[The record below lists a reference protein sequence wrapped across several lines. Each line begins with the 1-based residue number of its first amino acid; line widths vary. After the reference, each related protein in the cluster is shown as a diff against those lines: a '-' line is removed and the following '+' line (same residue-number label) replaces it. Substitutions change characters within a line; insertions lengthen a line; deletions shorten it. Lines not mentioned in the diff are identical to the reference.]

1 MTRKLDTEHPKMAE
15 VLKLALLDGK
25 SARTISSALG
35 MSRRTVRRLLGK
47 APPRSAATPAPRES
61 MLTPYEGA
69 LQQLLADTPYMK
81 APALL
86 ERLRPLGY
94 TGGLTILR
102 GWARKRRPR
111 PKEVFLTLSFEP
123 GAAVQV
129 DWADFGFALPGCP
142 RRVSAFVMAQCHS
155 RHLYLEFCLSQSMG
169 SFLRRMENAARF
181 FGGTTHID
189 IFDNMKTVVLEH
201 TPRGTRFNP
210 TFLEYA
216 RTRGFAAKACN
227 VAKGNEKGI
236 VERPIGFVRERF
248 WPGRRFT
255 DLMDLNTQAM
265 RWRDDFANNRVHEV
279 TGKVPALVFENEER
293 RRLKPLSNVT
303 FNTDEVEGLG
313 VTKMFRVRFDRNFY
327 SVPPR
332 LVGQQVL
339 VRGNENEVRIFLGPK
354 EVAVHRRSW
363 GVGEDVEA
371 VPHREQALALKPGAT
386 AAFLPTA
393 LTELG
398 EVGLQYFKVLHAGP
412 KSLRKETERL
422 VFLAEVFGNGP
433 VLDAISD
440 VMRTGHVGAEYVEYV
455 LRHQK
460 GLSPAA
466 PPLRLGRPE
475 LDELHLPSPDLS
487 AYDARF
493 PPRKTL
499 NPGEPPDDGGE
510 S

>member
-1 MTRKLDTEHPKMAE
+1 MAE

-25 SARTISSALG
+25 SARTIAKALG

-47 APPRSAATPAPRES
+47 GPPKAAPTYVPRET

-69 LQQLLADTPYMK
+69 MRQLLADARDVK
-81 APALL
+81 APAVL

-94 TGGLTILR
+94 TGGLTIVRRWLR
-102 GWARKRRPR
+102 QHRPR
-111 PKEVFLTLSFEP
+111 PKEAYLTLSFEP

-142 RRVSAFVMAQCHS
+142 RRVSAFVMALCHS
-155 RHLYLEFCLSQSMG
+155 RYLYLEFCLSQSMA
-169 SFLRRMENAARF
+169 SFLRRMENAVRF
-181 FGGTTHID
+181 FGGTTHVD
-189 IFDNMKTVVLEH
+189 IFDNMKTVVLAH
-201 TPRGTRFNP
+201 TPHGTRFNP

-227 VAKGNEKGI
+227 VAKGNEKGR

-248 WPGRRFT
+248 WPGRRFR
-255 DLMDLNTQAM
+255 DLMDLNAQAM
-265 RWRDDFANNRVHEV
+265 RWRDDFANNRVHEA

-293 RRLKPLSNVT
+293 PHLKALSGVA
-303 FNTDEVEGLG
+303 FNTDETEGVG
-313 VTKMFRVRFDRNFY
+313 VTKTFRVRFDRNLY

-332 LVGQQVL
+332 LVSQQVL
-339 VRGNENEVRIFLGPK
+339 VRATEEEVRVFLGPK
-354 EVAVHRRSW
+354 EVAVHRRRW
-363 GVGEDVEA
+363 GVGEDIEA

-386 AAFLPTA
+386 PAVLPSS
-393 LTELG
+393 LTSLG
-398 EVGLQYFKVLHAGP
+398 EVGRRYFQVLHASP

-422 VFLAEVFGNGP
+422 VFLAEVFGDGP
-433 VLDAISD
+433 VGEAVAD

-460 GLSPAA
+460 GLSPSA
-466 PPLRLGRPE
+466 PPLKLGRPE

-487 AYDARF
+487 AYDALF
-493 PPRKTL
+493 PPPKTL
-499 NPGEPPDDGGE
+499 NPGEPPPGKGGT